1 MIQANELRIGNLVIY
16 SEDGSLCEVLGIDKM
31 GISVNVLKTQ
41 EITWIEL
48 DQFEPIVLLPEIL
61 EKCGFA
67 MLHHLG
73 KLQPTLQIDES
84 LEFHWAEDTLFVTYS
99 EDNYDE
105 NIELGGFTIERPL
118 RHIKHLHQL
127 QNYIYFETNTELTF
141 KPLR

>member
-1 MIQANELRIGNLVIY
+1 MKKALKEVI
-16 SEDGSLCEVLGIDKM
+16 SAIENGKKVEDGRGVVYKQDFGENFLEYLKKSLENTDFD
-31 GISVNVLKTQ
+31 
-41 EITWIEL
+41 ITM
-48 DQFEPIVLLPEIL
+48 PIPLTSEIL
-61 EKCGFA
+61 EKCGFV

-127 QNYIYFETNTELTF
+127 QNLYFALTNTELTY
-141 KPLR
+141 KP